1 MPSDIGLVGLAVMG
15 QNLVLNMLDNG
26 FKVSVFNRTYSKTE
40 VFLQE
45 NSHYSSLRG
54 FEDLKNFVSS
64 LERPR
69 KVMLMVQAGLAVDS
83 MIRDLLPF
91 LEEGDIIIDGGNS
104 DYRDTQRRYEE
115 LSLKNI
121 YFIGS
126 GVSGGEEGARKG
138 PSLMP
143 GGDRRGWVFVEPIF
157 KAIAAKTPDGESCCE
172 WMGEGGSGHY
182 VKMVHNGIEYGDMQL
197 ISEVYSI
204 LKKGL
209 GFNNEEMSHIFKQ
222 WNQGYLESYLIEI
235 TAEILSFKE
244 KGEYTLDFILD
255 KAGQKGTGKWT
266 VQNALDMG
274 VPLTLITESVFS
286 RYLSS
291 LKEERIKASSIFQ
304 EPQAFLKGEKEAWV
318 SHLEKALLSAKI
330 ISYAQGFMMLRQA
343 SLEYKWDLNFGAIA
357 MVWRAGCIIRSQFLT
372 PIKEAFDRN
381 PLLENLI
388 LDSYFSD
395 ILRESLGDW
404 RQVISSVSLIGI
416 SIPTLMAGL
425 SFFEGYRCAYSGANL
440 IQAQRDYFGAH
451 TYEKVDQ
458 KEGHFFHTNWIN
470 NK

>member
-1 MPSDIGLVGLAVMG
+1 MPSDIGLIGLAVMG
-15 QNLVLNMLDNG
+15 QNLVLNMLDNN

-40 VFLQE
+40 IFLQE
-45 NSHYSSLRG
+45 NSHYSNLSG
-54 FEDLKNFVSS
+54 FDNLKSFVSS

-69 KVMLMVQAGLAVDS
+69 KIMLMVQAGSAVDS
-83 MIRDLLPF
+83 MIHELLPF

-115 LSLKNI
+115 LSPKNI

-143 GGDRRGWVFVEPIF
+143 GGDERGWPFIEPIF
-157 KAIAAKTPDGESCCE
+157 KAIAAKTPNGESCCE
-172 WMGEGGSGHY
+172 WMGQGGSGHY

-197 ISEVYSI
+197 ISEVYSV
-204 LKKGL
+204 LKRGL
-209 GFNNEEMSHIFKQ
+209 GLNNEEMSNIFKK
-222 WNQGYLESYLIEI
+222 WNQGDLGSYLVEI
-235 TAEILSFKE
+235 TADILSFKE

-266 VQNALDMG
+266 AQNALDMG
-274 VPLTLITESVFS
+274 IPLTLITESVFS

-291 LKEERIKASSIFQ
+291 LKDERIKASSIFEQ
-304 EPQAFLKGEKEAWV
+304 KDILLLGQKEEWV

-330 ISYAQGFMMLRQA
+330 ISYAQGFMMLRKA
-343 SLEYKWDLNFGAIA
+343 SCEYKWNLDFGAIA
-357 MVWRAGCIIRSQFLT
+357 MVWREGCIIRSQFLT
-372 PIKEAFDRN
+372 PIKEAFNKN
-381 PLLENLI
+381 PSLENLI
-388 LDSYFSD
+388 LDTYFSD
-395 ILRESLGDW
+395 TLKASLNSW
-404 RQVISSVSLIGI
+404 RQVISSVSLIGL

-425 SFFEGYRCAYSGANL
+425 SFFEGYRCSNSSANL

-451 TYEKVDQ
+451 TYERTDE
-458 KEGHFFHTNWIN
+458 KEGLFFHTEWIG
-470 NK
+470 K